1 MLAKESL
8 LYVSKRNHE
17 AFIGVNLHESRK
29 SPNGQKGI
37 PEKSRIFPKGS
48 TVLKN
53 KRITI
58 QLDDES
64 RIAIEERAGKANM
77 SISAYVRDC
86 INQSLKTPE
95 HSPNNSGVFTEESPK
110 FSEQI
115 PADIFA
121 EELKTKNNQIEKL
134 QSALDQSQQL
144 HAMSE
149 QRHESKLAQIE
160 GRSFLQRLKA
170 VLVANP

>member
-1 MLAKESL
+1 M
-8 LYVSKRNHE
+8 
-17 AFIGVNLHESRK
+17 
-29 SPNGQKGI
+29 
-37 PEKSRIFPKGS
+37 
-48 TVLKN
+48 KN

-64 RIAIEERAGKANM
+64 RIDIEERANKANM
-77 SISAYVRDC
+77 SISAYVRNC
-86 INQSLKTPE
+86 INQFLKTPE
-95 HSPNNSGVFTEESPK
+95 HSPNNSGVSTEESPK

-115 PADIFA
+115 PAEIFA
-121 EELKTKNNQIEKL
+121 EELKTKNSQIERL

-149 QRHESKLAQIE
+149 KRHESELSAIK

-170 VLVANP
+170 ILVANP